1 MIETQFMFLQILYFK
16 ILMNFSTTTTTD
28 FPSLYAE
35 CISSAFFSNHD
46 FVDLLKNSLPL
57 SINIL
62 FGFLLDS
69 FKIS

>member
-16 ILMNFSTTTTTD
+16 ILMNFSTTTTD

-35 CISSAFFSNHD
+35 YISSAFFSNHD

-62 FGFLLDS
+62 FGFLLDY

>member
-1 MIETQFMFLQILYFK
+1 
-16 ILMNFSTTTTTD
+16 MNFSTTTTD

-35 CISSAFFSNHD
+35 YISSTFFSNHD
-46 FVDLLKNSLPL
+46 FIDLLKNSLPL